1 MPLLKTAGRM
11 PTWTGLYICPIYW
24 SHGSGAAA
32 VSSLTAGR
40 MGDICS
46 AVNHGKTAVCGS
58 KTMGVTQQSEESDRN
73 DSVPLISKEW
83 DVKRSTD
90 ILSDKVGMCGISFL
104 GFHCSAAAAAALPVW
119 KITPITVRVRH
130 NMAEKFINLWG
141 QKKKKKSNIKHVFRV
156 FYMFWLT
163 WFQALHK
170 TSALMPE
177 TEPETQTSQQWKKKS
192 DTTTGFLCSR
202 SVSRYYDEM
211 KNQLRCKI
219 IFQCFWFYVSNRCVP
234 NPIRL
239 YLTLNILNT

>member
-1 MPLLKTAGRM
+1 MSLQKTAGCM
-11 PTWTGLYICPIYW
+11 PTWTGPYICPIYW
-24 SHGSGAAA
+24 SHGSGPAA

-58 KTMGVTQQSEESDRN
+58 KTMAVTQHSEESDRN

-130 NMAEKFINLWG
+130 NMVKMFINIWG
-141 QKKKKKSNIKHVFRV
+141 QKKI
-156 FYMFWLT
+156 
-163 WFQALHK
+163 
-170 TSALMPE
+170 P
-177 TEPETQTSQQWKKKS
+177 QTC
-192 DTTTGFLCSR
+192 L
-202 SVSRYYDEM
+202 
-211 KNQLRCKI
+211 
-219 IFQCFWFYVSNRCVP
+219 
-234 NPIRL
+234 
-239 YLTLNILNT
+239 